1 VGAAVFQ
8 AASEDAEQERPRR
21 NPGLFCVREGA
32 MFFRLTLRRKM
43 VYYVAMKKRAKG
55 TKQMAYG

>member
-1 VGAAVFQ
+1 
-8 AASEDAEQERPRR
+8 
-21 NPGLFCVREGA
+21 